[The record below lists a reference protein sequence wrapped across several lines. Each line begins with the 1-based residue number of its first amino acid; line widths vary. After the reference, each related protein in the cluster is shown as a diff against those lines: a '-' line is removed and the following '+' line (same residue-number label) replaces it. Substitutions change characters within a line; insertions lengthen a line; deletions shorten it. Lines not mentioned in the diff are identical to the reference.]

1 MCLALIPILSRA
13 ESKIVPSNLGERNAE
28 PRQRNRAPETA
39 SSGTAIPT
47 FSVAFLTSLK
57 TRWAGYIMKVVITG
71 DAGFLGQ
78 LLIAEI
84 LRTVLADA
92 QGSVLGAGNRWNHSS
107 RPGAG
112 AIE

>member
-1 MCLALIPILSRA
+1 
-13 ESKIVPSNLGERNAE
+13 
-28 PRQRNRAPETA
+28 
-39 SSGTAIPT
+39 
-47 FSVAFLTSLK
+47 
-57 TRWAGYIMKVVITG
+57 MKVVITG

-84 LRTVLADA
+84 LRTVLTDA